1 MIVVSENCAES
12 NFGTVRIEIPENETE
27 LSPGLEAAFQ
37 VARARHVNRWLPSE
51 TLSGELPAD
60 FELRFECLTG
70 KDGLRRYYPTRFG
83 DDLIGMLFTGGL
95 AILNRYHGLSAEQ
108 RSSYRMMFQ
117 LFQKTR
123 KLNNRQQ
130 RNFQGIKDLYVKRPG
145 RQETG
150 RRSVLPDSLGT
161 APYSVSPPWGID
173 KLKTNGEE
181 LARVCGYERPSMRQ
195 TIEYG
200 LFAAAKSDPL
210 LIENKEQ
217 IEGLLR
223 IALYNER
230 TTCDCDL
237 ETRDWIEGEILEA
250 INAHLGDTQEEYN
263 EWFWG
268 SKNSFLKQ
276 IARKKCPYGKVTN
289 SMVRKVLL
297 DLGWQAYTYVAD
309 CIHAQIRYFRNALLN
324 PLKEQERQIFEM
336 AYQKQSYLA
345 DLPLLLL
352 SERIPFL
359 KAPMLAV
366 LNGQNDFEFAGTVHQ
381 LLYYY
386 SQMSDSRRGADRLI
400 QDFRMACQSQ
410 NRPIKFL
417 EFAESCP
424 VEDNGKRRKY
434 KPLYDEDNQG
444 WDD

>member
-1 MIVVSENCAES
+1 MISRNCAES

-27 LSPGLEAAFQ
+27 LSSALARACR
-37 VARARHVNRWLPSE
+37 VASARHVYRWIPSE
-51 TLSGELPAD
+51 ALRGQLPAD

-70 KDGLRRYYPTRFG
+70 KDGLRRFYPTLPG
-83 DDLIGMLFTGGL
+83 EDLIGMLFAGGL
-95 AILNRYHGLSAEQ
+95 AILSRYHGLSAEQ

-130 RNFQGIKDLYVKRPG
+130 RNFQGLKDLYVKRPG

-150 RRSVLPDSLGT
+150 QRSVLPDSLGT
-161 APYSVSPPWGID
+161 DPDSVSPPWGID
-173 KLKTNGEE
+173 KLKTKGEE
-181 LARVCGYERPSMRQ
+181 LARACGYERPSMRQ

-210 LIENKEQ
+210 LIENPEQ
-217 IEGLLR
+217 VAGLLR

-230 TTCDCDL
+230 NTCDCDHQ
-237 ETRDWIEGEILEA
+237 TRDWIEGEILKA

-276 IARKKCPYGKVTN
+276 IARKKCPYGNVTN

-297 DLGWQAYTYVAD
+297 DSGWWSYTFVAD
-309 CIHAQIRYFRNALLN
+309 CVHAQMRYFQNALLN

-336 AYQKQSYLA
+336 VYQKQSDLA

-352 SERIPFL
+352 SERISFL
-359 KAPMLAV
+359 KAPLMAV
-366 LNGQNDFEFAGTVHQ
+366 LDGQNDFEFAGTVHQ

-410 NRPIKFL
+410 NHMIKFF
-417 EFAESCP
+417 ECDETCP
-424 VEDNGKRRKY
+424 VEDTGKRRKY
-434 KPLYDEDNQG
+434 KPLYDEENQG